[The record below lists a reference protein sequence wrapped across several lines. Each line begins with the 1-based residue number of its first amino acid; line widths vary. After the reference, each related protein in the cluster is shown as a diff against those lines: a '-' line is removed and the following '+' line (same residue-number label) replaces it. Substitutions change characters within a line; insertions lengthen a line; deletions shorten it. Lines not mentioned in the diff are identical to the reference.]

1 MVLNFKIMK
10 NLFFAFLLT
19 FSFINADS
27 PEKINDASDKPSCEC
42 ALDDT
47 ADSWCR
53 DLANRA
59 VYNLL
64 TANPNTSFEDAWN
77 FEVNA
82 YATCMAVESVFQ
94 AGNVW

>member
-1 MVLNFKIMK
+1 MK

-27 PEKINDASDKPSCEC
+27 PEKINDVSDKPNCEC

-53 DLANRA
+53 GVANRA

-64 TANPNTSFEDAWN
+64 TAYPDTSHEDAWD
-77 FEVNA
+77 FEVSM
-82 YATCMAVESVFQ
+82 YSLCMAFESGYQ
-94 AGNVW
+94 SGNVW